1 MSSGARTGRSAV
13 ANAVPLDA
21 RELVL
26 LELAAVP
33 ETAQRCA
40 RAMLKTP
47 GPVVVEDVFYS
58 PGRDCVVL
66 LTAEQAAANRATARL
81 QLVVTARRDDM
92 LGEVYRDRYASAG
105 SRAATA
111 AALLDGTRLLVER
124 FPCDWKLPS
133 LPWALDVA
141 AVGAVVPAVRTSRA
155 PPRVLRYLPH
165 RRAVLAYP
173 AAGGGEV
180 VGKLF
185 ARPGKAARA
194 WDALVALHV
203 LRHGGD
209 PIVPAPVGRVAD
221 RGLLVMEHVAGAPVS
236 DALRQMRSP
245 ARALHAS
252 RAAAR
257 ALARLHDLPA
267 PELPD
272 ARSRVD
278 DVRRLLDRLRYV
290 ASGLV
295 DRAEALLEPFAAA
308 LAPAPARTALVHG
321 AYAPRQLLLDGD
333 RIAIIDVDGVGPGD
347 PAADVGYFMA
357 SLHDDAVAS
366 GRTYLRGR
374 AAEFLDLYL
383 AEAPSETLVRRAQAH
398 QAVVLIRNALD
409 SFCKPRRQALAD
421 PSALP
426 HLLLEEAGRCL
437 RAL

>member
-1 MSSGARTGRSAV
+1 MSGGPRTGGSVV
-13 ANAVPLDA
+13 ANGVPIDA

-26 LELAAVP
+26 LELATVP
-33 ETAQRCA
+33 EAAQRCA
-40 RAMLKTP
+40 RAMVKTP

-66 LTAEQAAANRATARL
+66 LAAEQAVGTRAIAPL
-81 QLVVTARRDDM
+81 KLVVTARRDDM
-92 LGEVYRDRYASAG
+92 LGEVYRERYASADPG
-105 SRAATA
+105 AATG

-124 FPCDWKLPS
+124 FPSDWKLPS
-133 LPWALDVA
+133 LRWALDVA
-141 AVGAVVPAVRTSRA
+141 DVGAVVPAVRASRGQ
-155 PPRVLRYLPH
+155 PRVLRYLPH

-185 ARPGKAARA
+185 ARPRKAARA

-203 LRHGGD
+203 VRHGGD
-209 PIVPAPVGRVAD
+209 PIVPAPVGRVED
-221 RGLLVMEHVAGAPVS
+221 RGLLVMEHVAGAPAS
-236 DALRQMRSP
+236 DALRQGRSP
-245 ARALHAS
+245 GRALHAS

-257 ALARLHDLPA
+257 ALARLHDLPP
-267 PELPD
+267 PELPP
-272 ARSRVD
+272 ARARVD
-278 DVRRLLDRLRYV
+278 DVRRLLDRLRLI
-290 ASGLV
+290 APELV
-295 DRAEALLEPFAAA
+295 DRAEALLEPCAAV

-333 RIAIIDVDGVGPGD
+333 RIAIVDVDGAGPGD

-357 SLHDDAVAS
+357 SLHDDAVGS
-366 GRTYLRGR
+366 RRPYLRDR

-383 AEAPSETLVRRAQAH
+383 AEAPSDALARRAHAH

-409 SFCKPRRQALAD
+409 SICKPRRQALAD

-437 RAL
+437 PEL